1 MQKTWEVWNSLLGKT
16 TDSMTEVER
25 HVNRVNIFVC
35 DFENGSWL
43 YNIAPGA
50 GEGSVW
56 TALCELATS
65 VAAIGVPIVA
75 GHLVEIAEILE
86 QTDVQVPGT
95 WEDYLAAADPK
106 KRVAA
111 LYELISDELR
121 EINRKLEEFTL
132 AHFECEGHSPGNA

>member
-50 GEGSVW
+50 GEGRAW
-56 TALCELATS
+56 TALRQLATS
-65 VAAIGVPIVA
+65 VTAIGVPTVA
-75 GHLVEIAEILE
+75 GHLLEIAETLE
-86 QTDVQVPGT
+86 QTDVQIPGT
-95 WEDYLAAADPK
+95 WADYLAVADPK

-111 LYELISDELR
+111 LYELVSDEVP
-121 EINRKLEEFTL
+121 EVWGKLEEFTL
-132 AHFECEGHSPGNA
+132 AHFECEG